1 MNILDVAEQSAR
13 VMPVAR
19 NGVAGDPEAFTLDA
33 TRGIDMPKSDH
44 RVAQLNR
51 SIESRLTN
59 YESTRRHLPEVA
71 AYVRVQR
78 TLMADHQPEGGRWGA
93 LCLADH
99 DPMTPW
105 PCDGVRKFDSPTAYF
120 D

>member
-1 MNILDVAEQSAR
+1 
-13 VMPVAR
+13 
-19 NGVAGDPEAFTLDA
+19 
-33 TRGIDMPKSDH
+33 MPKSDH
-44 RVAQLNR
+44 RVAQLDRSIAQLDR

-59 YESTRRHLPEVA
+59 YESARRHLPEVA

-78 TLMADHQPEGGRWGA
+78 TLMADHHPEGGRWGA

-99 DPMTPW
+99 DPMMPW
-105 PCDGVRKFDSPTAYF
+105 PCDGVRKFDSPTAYY

>member
-1 MNILDVAEQSAR
+1 
-13 VMPVAR
+13 
-19 NGVAGDPEAFTLDA
+19 
-33 TRGIDMPKSDH
+33 
-44 RVAQLNR
+44 
-51 SIESRLTN
+51 
-59 YESTRRHLPEVA
+59 
-71 AYVRVQR
+71 
-78 TLMADHQPEGGRWGA
+78 MADHQPEGGRWGV